1 MSEIKVDTLTGKTTA
16 GDITV
21 TVGSTATA
29 KLEQGLVKCWINA
42 NSAKTTIN
50 DSLNISSLDD
60 DGAGDFG
67 LNYTTSFSTV
77 NYSWSGGLED
87 GGTTTAMWQVDFTNG
102 TNATGSTDFESYYV
116 TASNNRTNNDNY
128 CHLNFLGDLA

>member
-1 MSEIKVDTLTGKTTA
+1 MTSVLNVDTIADKAGTGPVALTKQEA
-16 GDITV
+16 
-21 TVGSTATA
+21 A
-29 KLEQGLVKCWINA
+29 KAWINA

-67 LNYTTSFSTV
+67 LNYATSFSTV
-77 NYSWSGGLED
+77 NYSWAGGLND
-87 GGTTTAMWQVDFTNG
+87 GGTTTAMWQVDCTNG

-116 TASNNRTNNDNY
+116 TSSNNRTNNDNY
-128 CHLNFLGDLA
+128 CHLNFQGDLA